1 MIQASCPSCGAPLLF
16 AHADALTAVCGN
28 CQSCITRTDRA
39 LEDLGKISAFDRDL
53 SAVQLDAR
61 GRSVKGSFR
70 VVGVVRLG
78 RDGVRWNEWALLF
91 DDGTTGWLGESNGQH
106 WLFEEAPAEVAEPPN
121 LAVGSSFRTGAGTWI
136 VAESATAKV
145 LAAEGSLSWRVGPG
159 TRRRYADLRLVGG
172 GLGTL
177 DLEDPE
183 HPMLFPGRAT
193 TLAKLRMEG
202 LRPVTGWDDPALTNF
217 RGAELAAVEKL
228 SCAGCGAGLTIN
240 GGLVT
245 ARMVCL
251 YCGAATDLADG
262 WRSDT
267 VAADSAEPP
276 ARKRPAFELLIPLGR
291 RGKLR
296 GVDWQVIGA
305 MQRSVR
311 VEGESY
317 PWVEYFLYN
326 PWHGGSWLVE
336 ANRHWSFVEL
346 LADEPQSAPQTAAW
360 EGARFRAFQSG
371 AVTVDRVAGE
381 FTWQVE
387 RGDTSKSRDYVAE
400 GVMLSRED
408 AEGERTWSLGHY
420 LTPAE
425 VSPFAGRGLPAPR
438 GIAPHQPNPWKS
450 VIWGNAALG
459 ILAAVFGAVAHAAA
473 ALAASNERVAEIK
486 FAEASTGE
494 VAVSEFAFPDTLR
507 RDTELKLSCNG
518 SPTAAVVTLI
528 HQATGKTFEQ
538 SFTDNRSAPT
548 EWALDPGPYIVRL
561 QVESAP
567 EANDC
572 TLTVTRD
579 NTGAFAGLA
588 GVLLGAGAILG
599 VLFLSVGFEN
609 ARWQESNFG

>member
-1 MIQASCPSCGAPLLF
+1 MIQASCPSCGAPLIF
-16 AHADALTAVCGN
+16 AHADALTAVCGS
-28 CQSCITRTDRA
+28 CQGCIARTDRV

-53 SAVQLDAR
+53 SAVQVGAS
-61 GRSVKGSFR
+61 GRAPKGSFR

-78 RDGVRWNEWALLF
+78 RQGVRWNEWALFF
-91 DDGTTGWLGESNGQH
+91 DDGSTGWLGESNGQH
-106 WLFEEAPAEVAEPPN
+106 WLFEDAPVEVAEPPS
-121 LAVGSSFRTGAGTWI
+121 LAVGSSFRTKAGTWV

-177 DLEDPE
+177 DLEDPD
-183 HPMLFPGRAT
+183 HPMLFTGRAT
-193 TLAKLRMEG
+193 TLAQLKMEG
-202 LRPVTGWDDPALTNF
+202 LRPITGWDDPALTNF
-217 RGAELAAVEKL
+217 RGPELAAVEKL
-228 SCAGCGAGLTIN
+228 ACPGCGAGLSIN

-245 ARMVCL
+245 SRMVCV
-251 YCGAATDLADG
+251 YCGAATDLAEG
-262 WRSDT
+262 WRHDVSSP
-267 VAADSAEPP
+267 ASSEPP
-276 ARKRPAFELLIPLGR
+276 PNRPSFELLIPLGR

-296 GVDWQVIGA
+296 GVEWQVIGA

-311 VEGESY
+311 VDGETY

-326 PWHGGSWLVE
+326 PWHGGAWLVE

-346 LADEPQSAPQTAAW
+346 LADEPKSGQANATW
-360 EGARFRAFQSG
+360 DGTRFVAFQSG
-371 AVTVDRVAGE
+371 AATVDRVAGE
-381 FTWQVE
+381 FTWQVQ
-387 RGDTSKSRDYVAE
+387 RGDTSTSRDYVTD

-425 VSPFAGRGLPAPR
+425 VSPFAGRGLPGPR

-450 VIWGNAALG
+450 VVWGNAALG
-459 ILAAVFGAVAHAAA
+459 ILAAIGGVLAHAAL
-473 ALAASNERVAEIK
+473 ALAAANETVAEIK

-494 VAVSEFAFPDTLR
+494 VAVSEFVFPNMMR
-507 RDTELKLSCNG
+507 RDTALKLGCNG

-538 SFTDNRSAPT
+538 SYTNNASAAT
-548 EWALDPGPYIVRL
+548 EWSLDPGPYIVRL

-579 NTGAFAGLA
+579 DSGAFAGLA
-588 GVLLGAGAILG
+588 GVLLGAGAL
-599 VLFLSVGFEN
+599 VAVMFLRVGFEN
-609 ARWQESNFG
+609 TRWQESNFG